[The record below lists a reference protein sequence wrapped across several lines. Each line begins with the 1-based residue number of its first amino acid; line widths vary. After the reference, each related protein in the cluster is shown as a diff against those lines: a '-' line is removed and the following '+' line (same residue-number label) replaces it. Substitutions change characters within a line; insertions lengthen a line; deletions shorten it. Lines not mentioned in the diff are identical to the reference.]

1 MENTKYRYND
11 MAERYRKMNRFY
23 IVATV
28 ILGVSFVLYLWLKM
42 LVSDISRMTVYGNTV
57 LMAAF
62 TIANTVAYM
71 RDKKTKQLK
80 ILATYEVGIEYLLVG
95 VQTDARFINYA
106 LIAILL
112 LQIPYFDKKGL
123 NKSAI
128 GMSILFL
135 IVTVVQAMKG
145 VMQMNVS
152 GLCEIILTLFI
163 GVAIWNVGKI
173 IIAFNDDAM
182 GATKEEQESIEKLLG
197 KVMEVSK
204 IVNNDTAKSSELMDE
219 LFSSTKNVAGSM
231 KEITAA
237 TNNTATSIQEQSSM
251 TSLINDAIAQT
262 SRASG
267 KMVEIARSSNES
279 VQANMVIM
287 KELKEQS
294 AHIAQT
300 NEAVREAM
308 QKLQDRAKEVENIA
322 GVILSISG
330 QTNLLAL
337 NASIESARA
346 GDAGRGFAV
355 VADQIRQLA
364 DETKKSTENI
374 TRIANELNSNANEVV
389 ESVQSTIE
397 AAGIQSEKI
406 EAAGESFKGLNE
418 NMENLIGHVD
428 DVNKHVTGLSESNN
442 KIVENISQL
451 SAVTEE
457 VTVNAEQVYE
467 LSEKNL
473 DFVQKVKDTVNHIR
487 NTSDEAE
494 KFMQV

>member
-28 ILGVSFVLYLWLKM
+28 ILGVAFIMYLWLKM
-42 LVSDISRMTVYGNTV
+42 LVSDISHMTVYGNTV
-57 LMAAF
+57 LMIIF
-62 TIANTVAYM
+62 TIVNTVVFM
-71 RDKKTKQLK
+71 RDKATKRLK
-80 ILATYEVGIEYLLVG
+80 IMATYEVGIEYLLVG

-106 LIAILL
+106 LIAIFL
-112 LQIPYFDKKGL
+112 LQIPYFDRKGL
-123 NKSAI
+123 TKSAI
-128 GMSILFL
+128 GMMILYI
-135 IVTVVQAMKG
+135 IVTVVQAVKG
-145 VMQMNVS
+145 VIDLNVS
-152 GLCEIILTLFI
+152 GLCEIVLNIFI
-163 GVAIWNVGKI
+163 GVAILNVGKI

-182 GATKEEQESIEKLLG
+182 GATKDEQDSLQKLLD

-204 IVNNDTAKSSELMDE
+204 IVNNDTTSSSELMDE
-219 LFSSTKNVAGSM
+219 LLKSTKNVAGSM

-237 TNNTATSIQEQSSM
+237 TNNTATSIQEQSNM
-251 TSLINDAIAQT
+251 TSLINDAITQT
-262 SRASG
+262 GEASE
-267 KMVEIARSSNES
+267 KMVEIAKSSNDS
-279 VQANMVIM
+279 VQENMVLM
-287 KELKEQS
+287 EELKAQS

-374 TRIANELNSNANEVV
+374 TRIANELTSNANEVV

-397 AAGIQSEKI
+397 AAGIQSDKI
-406 EAAGESFKGLNE
+406 EAAGESFKALNA

-473 DFVQKVKDTVNHIR
+473 DFAQKVKAAVNHIK
-487 NTSDEAE
+487 NTSDEVE
-494 KFMQV
+494 NFI